1 MDVQFSGKALSKTV
15 YTPVFN
21 TPSTPQIL
29 KGYLGN
35 LFKEHVVLAHPSL
48 YEPLAE
54 INEAEDSE
62 SKTRVDS
69 LRKRVQEAYK
79 YANGDIADGKWGLLV
94 RLLRMP
100 SIRGRARWLG
110 STIEAEK
117 AVSSQGWINA
127 RSEGEWFEWERK
139 WKEEQQLKKKVKS
152 WQQRVNLVSIEHV
165 DADLPSEESD
175 GTKVNRSSKGKAKA
189 TGPTNAVTERSNVFE
204 IESTSLSVNASASKA
219 AAKLGFPVV
228 KRSSLATM
236 GKPKPTRDI
245 TKNSGLSNS
254 QSSPIVH
261 NNNVAEQRSDPPEIS
276 SSPIFRPPRRGIAD
290 ISEESF
296 LPPSFQDSKLQTSTP
311 NKPGGR
317 RKPSPIPEVPPSSPL
332 SSPPNTRTYGRQRAT
347 PPSSSSLSQLPST
360 PTRNPTTTKRLR
372 SRSPAGNHALKKART
387 MPPLTS
393 SSGPLPPSTPPPAP
407 AVEKGGAV
415 ITPKRPGQL
424 PTLTELLASA
434 KQAKIAKLASSKRIE
449 RMISG
454 PPVPPPTDSR
464 AGEARKEKERSQAR
478 EEQRLQDKGKER
490 MDAGGISFPTTN
502 STWDALKEKLNTNL
516 YEAASPAKSLSSLA
530 ASDSGSDDE
539 DEDYMNIDMDLTHG
553 EGFNP
558 PLASTQAQGKSLMGY
573 NSQFDVD
580 GTVDAVIY
588 AFGSDECLRHKVV
601 CEN

>member
-290 ISEESF
+290 ISEEVRVKPSFVLQCRKLMYESIPSPFSHLHSRTPNCKPPPQTNPAGAANPLPSPRFHHHPLSHPPLIHEHTDVSEQPPHHHPPSPSF
-296 LPPSFQDSKLQTSTP
+296 LRHPRETL
-311 NKPGGR
+311 
-317 RKPSPIPEVPPSSPL
+317 L
-332 SSPPNTRTYGRQRAT
+332 PPNVYAPVPLLGIM
-347 PPSSSSLSQLPST
+347 LSRKHAPCH
-360 PTRNPTTTKRLR
+360 R
-372 SRSPAGNHALKKART
+372 S
-387 MPPLTS
+387 
-393 SSGPLPPSTPPPAP
+393 PAP
-407 AVEKGGAV
+407 AVLYPQV
-415 ITPKRPGQL
+415 RPLQL
-424 PTLTELLASA
+424 LP
-434 KQAKIAKLASSKRIE
+434 
-449 RMISG
+449 
-454 PPVPPPTDSR
+454 SR
-464 AGEARKEKERSQAR
+464 
-478 EEQRLQDKGKER
+478 
-490 MDAGGISFPTTN
+490 
-502 STWDALKEKLNTNL
+502 
-516 YEAASPAKSLSSLA
+516 
-530 ASDSGSDDE
+530 
-539 DEDYMNIDMDLTHG
+539 
-553 EGFNP
+553 
-558 PLASTQAQGKSLMGY
+558 
-573 NSQFDVD
+573 
-580 GTVDAVIY
+580 
-588 AFGSDECLRHKVV
+588 KVV
-601 CEN
+601 RSSHQNDQGSFQH